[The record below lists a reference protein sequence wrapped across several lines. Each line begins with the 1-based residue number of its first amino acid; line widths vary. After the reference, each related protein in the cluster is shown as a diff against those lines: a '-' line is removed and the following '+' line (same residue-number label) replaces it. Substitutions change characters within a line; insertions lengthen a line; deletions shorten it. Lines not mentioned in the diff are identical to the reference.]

1 MCPFREGQGCP
12 RLTQEAT
19 EEGGAGRAREG
30 AREGWGQRPSS
41 QGGKKGTFLALA
53 SPNKL
58 HPTGPL
64 QASHRHESV
73 QPYKH
78 IPFTPFIFTRFIPL
92 AVGLFS
98 SSCFFPIPPLF

>member
-1 MCPFREGQGCP
+1 MSFPGRQGYP
-12 RLTQEAT
+12 RLTQEDT
-19 EEGGAGRAREG
+19 GEGGAGAGRVG
-30 AREGWGQRPSS
+30 ATPLFT
-41 QGGKKGTFLALA
+41 GGEKGTFLALA
-53 SPNKL
+53 SPNKP

-78 IPFTPFIFTRFIPL
+78 IPFTPFIFTRSIPL

-98 SSCFFPIPPLF
+98 SSCFSPIPPLS